1 MDQKKLQSSSKYNEY
16 DLDGDGIVSDA
27 ELSNMK
33 EIKETETAL
42 RKNLAQLRMAR
53 YTLIAMG
60 LFTFMMFMPF
70 ISIERINALAEISS
84 LFYISGAGIVGAY
97 MGTTAWMNKKQKL
110 TLTFRD
116 VMGGLKK
123 SQRSLKAWGKQK
135 WRTKSGKPSTQGPK
149 ATGERYLPE
158 KAIKALS
165 PAEYARSTAAK
176 RKATRAGKQVAKQPK
191 KIARKT
197 RAYRKVT

>member
-1 MDQKKLQSSSKYNEY
+1 MGRKQVVKKLQKDSKY
-16 DLDGDGIVSDA
+16 DKFDIDGDGIVSDA

-97 MGTTAWMNKKQKL
+97 MGTTAWMNKK
-110 TLTFRD
+110 
-116 VMGGLKK
+116 
-123 SQRSLKAWGKQK
+123 
-135 WRTKSGKPSTQGPK
+135 
-149 ATGERYLPE
+149 
-158 KAIKALS
+158 
-165 PAEYARSTAAK
+165 
-176 RKATRAGKQVAKQPK
+176 
-191 KIARKT
+191 
-197 RAYRKVT
+197 